1 MIVSAPAEQEKGLAL
16 GADACL
22 VKPVERRTLIE
33 TLTGLR
39 ARSHTA
45 VRVLAID
52 DEEAARYIV
61 RQCLPAPAFD
71 VTEASS
77 GEEGLRRARAERPD
91 LILLDLIMPGM
102 TGRDALERLQ
112 ADPGTRDIPIV
123 ISTGAALE
131 DEEKQVLLRHAAAVL
146 LKGNLSRH
154 TLQGAV
160 RTALG
165 RTL

>member
-1 MIVSAPAEQEKGLAL
+1 MQSLWN
-16 GADACL
+16 
-22 VKPVERRTLIE
+22 
-33 TLTGLR
+33 
-39 ARSHTA
+39 
-45 VRVLAID
+45 

-61 RQCLPAPAFD
+61 RQCLPAPAFE

-102 TGRDALERLQ
+102 TGRDALIRLQ

-131 DEEKQVLLRHAAAVL
+131 DEETQALLRHAAAVL